1 MVAVR
6 EIGRLQGANAPANGP
21 PCGAVDHAMG
31 DRAASRRPGRFEE
44 PDQKLDRRC
53 FIVRDASG
61 HELAYVYLKARQAA
75 MRQRLI
81 GHPPY

>member
-1 MVAVR
+1 
-6 EIGRLQGANAPANGP
+6 
-21 PCGAVDHAMG
+21 MG

-75 MRQRLI
+75 MRQRLS
-81 GHPPY
+81 GHPPYSTDAVGVERLC